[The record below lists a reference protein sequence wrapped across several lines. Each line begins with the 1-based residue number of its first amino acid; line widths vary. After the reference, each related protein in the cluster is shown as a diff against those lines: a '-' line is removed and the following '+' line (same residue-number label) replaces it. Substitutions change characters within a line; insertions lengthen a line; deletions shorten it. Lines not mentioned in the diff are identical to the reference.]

1 MTLDYAGIS
10 PYLICADAEA
20 EIAFL
25 ERAFG
30 FRERLRATNP
40 DGELMH
46 AELRLGD
53 RSVMLGGGGEKQ
65 KDDAMPRVLIHMYVD
80 DVDALFRR
88 AVEAGARPKS
98 EPEDKREG
106 DRRGDVVDPEG
117 FWWSLSQHVRDVP
130 PEEWGGK
137 IA

>member
-1 MTLDYAGIS
+1 MDYAGIS

-20 EIAFL
+20 EIDFL
-25 ERAFG
+25 ERALG
-30 FRERLRATNP
+30 FREVLRATSP

-53 RSVMLGGGGEKQ
+53 RSVMLGGGGEPADKSP
-65 KDDAMPRVLIHMYVD
+65 PRMLIHMYVD
-80 DVDALFRR
+80 DVDALYLR
-88 AVEAGARPKS
+88 AVEAGAKPMN

-106 DRRGDVVDPEG
+106 DRRGDLIDPEG

-130 PEEWGGK
+130 PEEWGGT

>member
-1 MTLDYAGIS
+1 MDYAGIS
-10 PYLICADAEA
+10 PYLICEDAEA

-30 FRERLRATNP
+30 FRELLRATAP
-40 DGELMH
+40 DGDLVH
-46 AELRLGD
+46 AELRLGE
-53 RSVMLGGGGEKQ
+53 RSVMLGGGGQLPAGGE
-65 KDDAMPRVLIHMYVD
+65 MPRVLVHMYVD

-88 AVEAGARPKS
+88 AVEAGAEPVN

-106 DRRGDVVDPEG
+106 DRRGDAVDPEG
-117 FWWSLSQHVRDVP
+117 HWWSLSEHVRDVP
-130 PEEWGGK
+130 PEEWSGR

>member
-1 MTLDYAGIS
+1 VDYAGIS
-10 PYLICADAEA
+10 PYLICEDAEA

-30 FRERLRATNP
+30 FRELLRATAP
-40 DGELMH
+40 DGELVH
-46 AELRLGD
+46 AELRLGE
-53 RSVMLGGGGEKQ
+53 RSVMLGGGGQRPAAAET
-65 KDDAMPRVLIHMYVD
+65 PRVLVHMYVD

-88 AVEAGARPKS
+88 AVEAGAEPVN

-106 DRRGDVVDPEG
+106 DRRGDLRDPEG
-117 FWWSLSQHVRDVP
+117 HWWSLSQHVRDVP
-130 PEEWGGK
+130 AEQWGGT

>member
-1 MTLDYAGIS
+1 VDSAGIS

-25 ERAFG
+25 DRAFG
-30 FRERLRATNP
+30 FREILRASSP

-53 RSVMLGGGGEKQ
+53 RSVMLGGGGPPAADGE
-65 KDDAMPRVLIHMYVD
+65 MPRVLIHIYVD
-80 DVDALFRR
+80 DVDALYRQ
-88 AVEAGARPKS
+88 AVEAGAKPRN

-130 PEEWGGK
+130 PEEWGGS